1 MSYFTIKRPIWLVP
15 SNRVIEEYQKI
26 DKFFQIL
33 EKSGVGEIIKSVNL
47 NINQCKGRNGYN
59 PFNMFAAIIFCFA
72 FFESS
77 LRDIEDKCNFDF
89 RLNYIMEGLTPNY
102 STIGDFINDYI
113 LPNQYLIFITINK
126 QIIKELNLNI
136 DDNYLD
142 GTKIEADANKYNFV
156 WKPTAF
162 HKKLNIKIQEYI
174 KSIQNWSAPVLW
186 IYRRGDYIKRDDR
199 KVYPLTA

>member
-1 MSYFTIKRPIWLVP
+1 MSYFTIKRTIWLVP
-15 SNRVIEEYQKI
+15 SNMVIEEYQKI

-59 PFNMFAAIIFCFA
+59 PFNMLVAIIFCFA

-89 RLNYIMEGLTPNY
+89 RVNYIMEGLTLNY

-113 LPNQYLIFITINK
+113 LPNKYLIFTTINK

-142 GTKIEADANKYNFV
+142 GTK
-156 WKPTAF
+156 
-162 HKKLNIKIQEYI
+162 
-174 KSIQNWSAPVLW
+174 
-186 IYRRGDYIKRDDR
+186 
-199 KVYPLTA
+199 